1 MPAIRR
7 VASALLGQRAVLRSP
22 SLSCLASPFCPS
34 RAWGQVRRRCE
45 AALRLCRR
53 RTEAQGILRTILRT
67 IDDPLRDGPLSTAK
81 YHPGVILRSM
91 PSPISRLQDI
101 AEGQWGLVTLQQAR
115 GAGLAWPSL
124 ARQVDV
130 GLVERVAHG
139 IYRLRGAPEPDHL
152 ALRAAWLQLDPGRPA
167 WQRLEDPE
175 VAVVSHASAAAMYG
189 VGDLRADVHEFT
201 LPKRRQT
208 RRPDVRIHRGRVP
221 ADRMVIVGGLP
232 VTRAGWIV
240 GELLE
245 DRVDP
250 DAVAQITSEILNRA
264 LDYPRVVADV
274 LSPYSARFGLPPND
288 GLRLLDEFLLRAG
301 NPDR

>member
-1 MPAIRR
+1 M
-7 VASALLGQRAVLRSP
+7 
-22 SLSCLASPFCPS
+22 
-34 RAWGQVRRRCE
+34 
-45 AALRLCRR
+45 
-53 RTEAQGILRTILRT
+53 RT
-67 IDDPLRDGPLSTAK
+67 IDEPLRDGQMSTAK

-101 AEGQWGLVTLQQAR
+101 AEGQWSLVTLQQAR
-115 GAGLAWPSL
+115 AAGLAWPSL
-124 ARQVDV
+124 ARQVEA
-130 GLVERVAHG
+130 GLLDRVAHG
-139 IYRLRGAPEPDHL
+139 VYRLRGAPEPDHL
-152 ALRAAWLQLDPGRPA
+152 ALRAAWLQQDPGRPA
-167 WQRLEDPE
+167 WQRLDDPE

-201 LPKRRQT
+201 LPVRRQT

-221 ADRMVIVGGLP
+221 ADRRVIVGGLP

-250 DAVAQITSEILNRA
+250 DAVAQITSEVLDRSF
-264 LDYPRVVADV
+264 DYPRVIVEV
-274 LSPYSARFGLPPND
+274 LAPYSARFGLVPND

-301 NPDR
+301 NPDRDRILAEATSR